1 MRTPDLAASNV
12 EKIAGLFP
20 HRVTEAHGAD
30 GELQRKNDWGY
41 TSRMHTR
48 SMPSLQPMAQ

>member
-1 MRTPDLAASNV
+1 MRTSDLAASNV
-12 EKIAGLFP
+12 EKIAEFFS
-20 HRVTEAHGAD
+20 HCVTEAHGAD

-48 SMPSLQPMAQ
+48 SMPGLQPMAQ